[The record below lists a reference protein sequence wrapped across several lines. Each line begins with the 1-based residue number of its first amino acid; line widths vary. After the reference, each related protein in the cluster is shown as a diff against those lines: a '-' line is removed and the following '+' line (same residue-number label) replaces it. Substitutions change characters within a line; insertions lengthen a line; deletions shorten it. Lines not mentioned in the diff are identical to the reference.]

1 MSKNDEEK
9 WNSIYQS
16 GSHTLN
22 QAAQVLIENLHLLP
36 DSGKALD
43 LACGLG
49 ANAML
54 LAQHNLDT
62 CAWDISGEAIST
74 LDKFANNLNIN
85 LNTEVRDVSS
95 NPPPENTFD
104 VIVVSHFLDRK
115 IIPDIKNALKKNGR
129 IFYQTFIADKT
140 NESGPKNPDYLL
152 DKNELLS
159 LFNEFIILVYRE
171 EGNAGDTSKGFRNE
185 AMLIAQK
192 K

>member
-1 MSKNDEEK
+1 MSKIEEDK
-9 WNSIYQS
+9 WNAIYQS
-16 GSHTLN
+16 SPHD
-22 QAAQVLIENLHLLP
+22 QKHAVQVLTENQHLLP
-36 DSGKALD
+36 ESGKALD

-49 ANAML
+49 ANAL
-54 LAQHNLDT
+54 FLAQHNLNT
-62 CAWDISGEAIST
+62 CAWDISSEAIST
-74 LDKFANNLNIN
+74 LDKFAKNSNIN
-85 LNTEVRDVSS
+85 LDTEVRDVSR
-95 NPPPENTFD
+95 NPPHENTFD
-104 VIVVSHFLDRK
+104 IIVVSHFLDRK

-140 NESGPKNPDYLL
+140 NDSGPKNPDYLL

-171 EGNAGDTSKGFRNE
+171 EGSVGDTCKGFRNE